1 MNKKE
6 IKQTLIT
13 VSFNKIRDLIL
24 EDKIN
29 ESQAVIEALAAQL
42 KEIDNSYIN
51 EDASFAIGDFVTLDD
66 PDEREVINI
75 NSYRDIGYLNNVYK
89 VKQIENQYIYLKAI
103 KDRNNEVGNT
113 IVLPW
118 RNQKAMKRV
127 TKLNINSPSIVM
139 SLYSNE

>member
-13 VSFNKIRDLIL
+13 TSFNKIRDLIL

-29 ESQAVIEALAAQL
+29 ESQAVVEALAAQL

>member
-13 VSFNKIRDLIL
+13 ASFNKIRDLIL

>member
-29 ESQAVIEALAAQL
+29 ESQAVVEALAAQL

>member
-13 VSFNKIRDLIL
+13 TSFNKIRDLIL

>member
-13 VSFNKIRDLIL
+13 TSFNKIRDLIL

-42 KEIDNSYIN
+42 KEIDNKYIN

>member
-29 ESQAVIEALAAQL
+29 ESQAVVEALAAQL

-103 KDRNNEVGNT
+103 KDRNNEVGT
-113 IVLPW
+113 VIVLPW